1 MFDHGGQR
9 RLFDAADRVTH
20 RFALE
25 IRRRRDVFIQ
35 RDHRIQRR
43 VDQRADAHQRQAL
56 IGEEMQLRLI
66 GDGEVG
72 LFGGHQP
79 RRQRRIGRR
88 HDLDVQPC
96 GLEGADLLGHHNRR
110 VIGVDVPVEHQRQ
123 LFGRAGLAS
132 QSGAEQQPA
141 EGLLIMVGSLLFK
154 GYTLNSS
161 SCRKAA
167 TERVPMSLL
176 K

>member
-1 MFDHGGQR
+1 
-9 RLFDAADRVTH
+9 
-20 RFALE
+20 
-25 IRRRRDVFIQ
+25 
-35 RDHRIQRR
+35 
-43 VDQRADAHQRQAL
+43 
-56 IGEEMQLRLI
+56 MQLRLI

-141 EGLLIMVGSLLFK
+141 EVFLIMVGSLLFK